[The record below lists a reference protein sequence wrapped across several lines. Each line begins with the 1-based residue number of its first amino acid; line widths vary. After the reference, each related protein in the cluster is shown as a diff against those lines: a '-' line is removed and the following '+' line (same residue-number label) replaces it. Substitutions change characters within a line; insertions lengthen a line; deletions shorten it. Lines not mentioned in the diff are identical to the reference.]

1 MKKTLATC
9 LLVGWALGSG
19 SSPALVQDSQDQAVT
34 VTAVEVPVRV
44 YQKGEFVKNL
54 TREDFEVYENGVR
67 QEITAFEIRSK
78 TIAPEA
84 AAAPAEDIRP
94 VQPRLFILIF
104 NVYDYNQAVGDGID
118 YFIKDVFRRGDR
130 LVVVVEDK
138 ILNIRQDDDPAKV
151 GERLKEALKNY
162 KSYSTFST
170 TRAYSELSTET
181 ERVFM
186 YLQGNGEQSWYP
198 TLSRFYTASQRIWD
212 EYKRQFFSLDLDLY
226 RSLIQKIKAVPGDKW
241 VLCFEQRQLF
251 PRMKK
256 QSQMEIAIRQ
266 LLDNQTDP
274 QGQVLA
280 QQIKTMQ
287 LALQRSMDIVGGF
300 PGDRLRDLFMQAGF
314 TFHLIML
321 KSPRTM
327 IAEDYELTD
336 VGQDYE
342 ACYRRISEATGGA
355 AIFSGKIAAAIQEA
369 SAKEDYS
376 YLLVY
381 QPKDTAGGKERKID
395 VKVARPGVEVVS
407 LKQYVPEGKPLIAIA
422 DFKAEMKSVRF
433 NLKNYTR
440 VLTGGKRLGAADIRV
455 VIFDDNSKQVFADHK
470 TLELAKD
477 ETNITLNFPW
487 IEPGSYFIVIDAYDR
502 ITAGKD
508 VYSAS
513 IRL

>member
-1 MKKTLATC
+1 MRCVLAF
-9 LLVGWALGSG
+9 LALIGLAFG
-19 SSPALVQDSQDQAVT
+19 PTAIPAPPQDTQDQAIT
-34 VTAVEVPVRV
+34 VTAVEIPVRV
-44 YQKGEFVKNL
+44 LQKGEFVKNL

-84 AAAPAEDIRP
+84 ATAPAENVRP
-94 VQPRLFILIF
+94 VQPRLFVLIF
-104 NVYDYNQAVGDGID
+104 NVYDYNQAVADGID
-118 YFIKDVFRRGDR
+118 YFIKDVFRRGDQ

-138 ILNIRQDDDPAKV
+138 ILNIRQDDDAAKV
-151 GERLKEALKNY
+151 GERLKDALKNY
-162 KSYSTFST
+162 KSYSTFSV
-170 TRAYSELSTET
+170 TRAYSELSVET
-181 ERVFM
+181 ERVFL
-186 YLQGNGEQSWYP
+186 YLQGNGEQSWYT

-226 RSLIQKIKAVPGDKW
+226 RGLIQKIKTVPGDKW

-256 QSQMEIAIRQ
+256 QSQIEIEIRQ

-300 PGDRLRDLFMQAGF
+300 PGDRLRDLFMQGGF

-355 AIFSGKIAAAIQEA
+355 AILSGKIAAAIKEA
-369 SAKEDYS
+369 SVKEDYS

-381 QPKDTAGGKERKID
+381 QPKDTSAGKERKID
-395 VKVARPGVEVVS
+395 VKVAKPGVEVVS
-407 LKQYVPEGKPLIAIA
+407 LKQYIPQGKPLISIA
-422 DFKAEMKSVRF
+422 DFKVGIKTIQFS
-433 NLKNYTR
+433 LKNYTR
-440 VLTGGKRLGAADIRV
+440 TLTGGKRLGAADVRI

-487 IEPGSYFIVIDAYDR
+487 LDSGSYFVIIDAYDR